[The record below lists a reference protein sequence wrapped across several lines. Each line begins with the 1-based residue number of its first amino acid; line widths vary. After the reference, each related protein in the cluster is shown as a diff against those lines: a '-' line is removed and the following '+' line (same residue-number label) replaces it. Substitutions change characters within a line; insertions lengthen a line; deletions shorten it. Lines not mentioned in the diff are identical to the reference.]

1 MALDG
6 RARAWV
12 FVRAEKAQSVAEG
25 IYEELGHQ
33 GGDSF
38 VVVRADVVDYDY
50 NIMIPIDAES
60 REMVDYVVGK
70 IQGHPGVEDVV
81 VVWVQS
87 HIPYPPHD
95 AQGYITEDELK
106 ASEKPEEDIKAGRQ
120 GASPGYNGW
129 G

>member
-1 MALDG
+1 L
-6 RARAWV
+6 
-12 FVRAEKAQSVAEG
+12 VRAERAQDVAEG
-25 IYEELGHQ
+25 LYGKLGHE

-50 NIMIPIDAES
+50 NMVIPVDAQS
-60 REMVDYVVGK
+60 KEMVHKVVGIIK
-70 IQGHPGVEDVV
+70 DHPGVRDTV

-87 HIPYPPHD
+87 HVPYPPHD
-95 AQGYITEDELK
+95 AHGYIT
-106 ASEKPEEDIKAGRQ
+106 PEEAEASKSEPKEPIEPGRQ